1 MIKVLAWGNPQVETE
16 RDWLTLPLLPA
27 SVALSLLLLCSLP
40 PASAPG
46 ALVRMSSCLCQG
58 YMELLLVWWLRDGQ
72 WQVELCTT
80 VERDQETRLKTT
92 IWKREECET
101 YSLCGPEHTLHS
113 PVQEKHIGCLW
124 ITHSLITPHSHS
136 PGALT
141 LVWPIVVMSSTI
153 RLFRPKTS
161 VSSLVFFSL
170 IL

>member
-16 RDWLTLPLLPA
+16 RDWLTLPFLPA
-27 SVALSLLLLCSLP
+27 SVAPSLLLLCSLP
-40 PASAPG
+40 PASALG

-80 VERDQETRLKTT
+80 VELDQETQLNTT
-92 IWKREECET
+92 IWKSEEWET
-101 YSLCGPEHTLHS
+101 YSLYGPEHMLRS

-124 ITHSLITPHSHS
+124 ITHNLITPRSHS
-136 PGALT
+136 QDALT
-141 LVWPIVVMSSTI
+141 LVWPIFVMSSTI
-153 RLFRPKTS
+153 QLFRPKTW

-170 IL
+170 VL